1 MKPFECGTCGQA
13 FARRER
19 LKHHIERNHQLIG
32 GMGVGQQQVSASH
45 PVPST
50 TPASVMSESHH
61 SNMARY
67 RGWIYQSKFIVPL
80 SCDDTQCSEL
90 LILFT

>member
-1 MKPFECGTCGQA
+1 MKPFECTTCGQA

-19 LKHHIERNHQLIG
+19 LKHHIERNHN
-32 GMGVGQQQVSASH
+32 GVTSASQDVMTQASH
-45 PVPST
+45 PMPST

-67 RGWIYQSKFIVPL
+67 VSSLLRFYN
-80 SCDDTQCSEL
+80 DTV
-90 LILFT
+90 IDRT